1 MNKCTLL
8 IDFNWLTI
16 SRFSVMMDK
25 FEKSNPDPVIQAAK
39 DELKETMARSINII
53 LNRFPCID
61 NVVIAADG
69 GSWRKSLP
77 IPETLH
83 NITYKGHREQK
94 VEYDW
99 EAVFAASNELF
110 KNCKNLGLTCTQFNN
125 IEGDD
130 WIWYWSR
137 RLNADGVHCIIWS
150 IDNDLKQLVQRDVNT
165 GAFTVWYNDK
175 NGLWIDENLKEP
187 DLSDIDFFMHPTY
200 SSPILETLK
209 LKSKYSVNYVKPDE
223 IILSKVICGD
233 SGDNIKSVFRYEKN
247 GRIYRVSETEW
258 SKISNEYNIMSI
270 NELLNGIQQTASAI
284 ANHKKYKPFKPI
296 LSEIEEM
303 IRYNIKLVYL
313 NESIIPETLL
323 IAMNQ
328 QDYKEYDVAYIKSN
342 YKMLLGED
350 DNIKNLFEE
359 DCPF

>member
-16 SRFSVMMDK
+16 SRFSVIMDK
-25 FEKSNPDPVIQAAK
+25 FNKNNPDPVISAAK
-39 DELKETMARSINII
+39 EELKETMARSINVI

-69 GSWRKSLP
+69 GSWRKSLQ
-77 IPETLH
+77 IPDSLKDT
-83 NITYKGHREQK
+83 TYKGNRVQK

-99 EAVFAASNELF
+99 DAIFGASNELL
-110 KNCKNLGLTCTQFNN
+110 KNCKEIGITCTQFNN

-150 IDNDLKQLVQRDVNT
+150 IDNDLKQLVQKDSNT

-175 NGLWIDENLKEP
+175 NGLWIDENLKDP
-187 DLSDIDFFMHPTY
+187 DLSDIDFFMTPTY
-200 SSPILETLK
+200 HSPILESLK
-209 LKSKYSVNYVKPDE
+209 QRSKSSINYVRPDD
-223 IILSKVICGD
+223 IILSKIICGD

-247 GRIYRVSETEW
+247 GRTYRVSEKEW
-258 SKISNEYNIMSI
+258 DKIAQEYNIVSI
-270 NELLNGIQQTASAI
+270 NCLLDCISQTAFAI
-284 ANHKKYKPFKPI
+284 ANHSKYKAFKP
-296 LSEIEEM
+296 SQSDIEEM
-303 IRYNIKLVYL
+303 IKYNIKLVYL

-323 IAMNQ
+323 ITMNQ
-328 QDYKEYDVAYIKSN
+328 QEYKEYDLSYIKSN
-342 YKMLLGED
+342 YKMLIGED
-350 DNIKNLFEE
+350 NTMKNLFEG
-359 DCPF
+359 F